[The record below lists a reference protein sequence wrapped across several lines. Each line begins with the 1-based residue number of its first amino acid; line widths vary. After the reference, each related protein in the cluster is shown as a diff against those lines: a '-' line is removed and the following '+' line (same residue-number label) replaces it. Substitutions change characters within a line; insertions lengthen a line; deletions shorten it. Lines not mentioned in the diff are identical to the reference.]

1 MARPRLKGL
10 LYFPFDIDFFE
21 DNKIR
26 ILKARY
32 KSDGVLIYL
41 FLLCEIYR
49 QGYYIKVDDD
59 FEYIISD
66 ELGIDQNKVKQ
77 VLNFLLKRSLFDNTL
92 FSLDKVLTS
101 AGIQRRYQLGIKERM
116 RKSRTPL
123 EVGRYWLLNEEDTE
137 PFIKCTLFEENSGK
151 YKGFSGKNS
160 LNSEKNDTKK
170 SKVNNKNNNIA
181 FQHPELEQA
190 FQMYLLVREHNYGEI
205 LPEQIQA
212 LRDDLK
218 TLSDKAEEQ
227 IAIVKK
233 ATAGGYKGFYEL
245 KTGKRK
251 PGSRQKNKAN
261 NFSGRDYNMEKLERG
276 LLGVP
281 EKEGDAK

>member
-137 PFIKCTLFEENSGK
+137 PFIKCTLFEDNPGK
-151 YKGFSGKNS
+151 YMSFSGKNS

-181 FQHPELEQA
+181 FEHPELEQA

-218 TLSDKAEEQ
+218 TLSDKTEEQ

-251 PGSRQKNKAN
+251 SGSRQKNKAN

>member
-49 QGYYIKVDDD
+49 EGYYIKVDDD

-137 PFIKCTLFEENSGK
+137 PFIKCTLFEDNPGK
-151 YKGFSGKNS
+151 HRVFSGKNS
-160 LNSEKNDTKK
+160 LNSENNDTKK

-181 FQHPELEQA
+181 FEHPELEQA

-218 TLSDKAEEQ
+218 TLSDKTEEQ

-245 KTGKRK
+245 KTRKRK
-251 PGSRQKNKAN
+251 SGSRQKNKAN

>member
-1 MARPRLKGL
+1 MARPKLKGL

-49 QGYYIKVDDD
+49 EGYYIKVDDD

-137 PFIKCTLFEENSGK
+137 PFIKCTLFEDNPGK
-151 YKGFSGKNS
+151 HRGFSGKNS

-181 FQHPELEQA
+181 FEHPELEQA

-218 TLSDKAEEQ
+218 TLSDKTEEQ

-245 KTGKRK
+245 KTRKRK
-251 PGSRQKNKAN
+251 SGSRQKNKAN